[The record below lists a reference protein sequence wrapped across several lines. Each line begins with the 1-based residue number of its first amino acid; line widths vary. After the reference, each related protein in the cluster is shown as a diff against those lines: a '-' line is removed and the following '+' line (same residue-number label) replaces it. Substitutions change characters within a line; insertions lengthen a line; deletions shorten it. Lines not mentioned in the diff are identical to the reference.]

1 MNTVKR
7 WTFRDIV
14 TLNSVEA
21 LLEHRQEHPDM
32 AYMLLCQSGH
42 MDMEYRGE
50 RKHIGKFDLLMSA
63 ADQIPENRTESDDFR
78 CAIYALKAKS
88 LDDILFACMKEEP
101 SWMSKLRYV
110 LLHPILHIT
119 RRQVR
124 LIGAYEALVH
134 FYSDGTLWQ
143 ADSTSRLKRRIAFLQ
158 GQAMVMEFLSWIDQA
173 MARDAQAR
181 PVTAADSTV
190 NNRSHELYLRFI
202 EMLYTYGLAERR
214 VSWYADR
221 MHITPAYLHH
231 ICTKATG
238 EAPQE
243 IIGKMILT
251 EAKQRLANPD
261 STVKETAFALNFG
274 SESSFC
280 KFFKKMEGRSPSEYR
295 AALLKH
301 TGSV

>member
-1 MNTVKR
+1 MITKR

-21 LLEHRQEHPDM
+21 LLEHRRTHPDM

-50 RKHIGKFDLLMSA
+50 QHHLSKFDLLMSA
-63 ADQIPENRTESDDFR
+63 ANHVPEHRRVSDDFR
-78 CAIYALKAKS
+78 CAIYALEAKS

-101 SWMSKLRYV
+101 AWMHKLRYV
-110 LLHPILHIT
+110 LLHPILHLS

-124 LIGAYEALVH
+124 LIGAYEGLVQ

-143 ADSTSRLKRRIAFLQ
+143 ADSSYRLKRRVAFLQ
-158 GQAMVMEFLSWIDQA
+158 GQAMVLEFLSWIDAA
-173 MARDAQAR
+173 MARDRQSAQDDGR
-181 PVTAADSTV
+181 STTAG
-190 NNRSHELYLRFI
+190 NNRANELYLRFY

-214 VSWYADR
+214 VSWYAEQ

-231 ICTKATG
+231 ICTRATG
-238 EAPQE
+238 ESPQD
-243 IIGKMILT
+243 IISRMILQ
-251 EAKQRLANPD
+251 EAKQRLSNPD
-261 STVKETAFALNFG
+261 ASIKETAFALNFG

-280 KFFKKMEGRSPSEYR
+280 KFFKKMEGVSPTEW
-295 AALLKH
+295 KMKI
-301 TGSV
+301 